1 MHVSRFRLRSSTAL
15 VAALALMAPV
25 ALPLVPAFAAAP
37 AGVATPGATP
47 AVATTAAAPAVPPPA
62 GPHAGPDSFADLAA
76 RLLPAV
82 VNVSSS
88 SHVEARANGGPG
100 GLPEVPLFPPGSPF
114 EQFFKD
120 FMDRNRP
127 HGGGQAPGGQ
137 GGQQGQNQP
146 PAPAPERRTQS
157 LGSGFIIDPAGLV
170 VTNNHVIEGAD
181 EITVTL
187 QDNTVLKAT
196 VVGRDETGDIALLK
210 VTPEKPLPSVPF
222 GDSDTAR
229 VGDWV
234 LAIGN
239 PFGLGGTVTAG
250 IVSARGRDIRQG
262 PYDDFIQTDAA
273 INRGNSGGPLFNM
286 NGEVIGI
293 NTAIYSPSGG
303 SIGIGFSIPSNM
315 AKAVAMQLH
324 DFGHPRRGWLGVR
337 IQQVTPDIAESLG
350 LHDPSGAM
358 VAGVNDGG
366 PAANANIRNG
376 DIILKFNNQDVK
388 EMRNLPRIVAD
399 SEVGQKVPVLLWR
412 DGKEVT
418 VQATLAEKPDDQ
430 TQVASA
436 TPDAKPEAPKP
447 TEIAGLGIKLAP
459 IAQDTKDKFQLSPD
473 QKGVVITDVTPDS
486 PAAERGLKPGDVIVE
501 VQQEPV
507 GSPADVQSRV
517 DGVRKQSRKSVLMLI
532 QSQDG
537 LRWVPLSLGGDKDK
551 QPG

>member
-1 MHVSRFRLRSSTAL
+1 MPVSRYRLRSPTAL
-15 VAALALMAPV
+15 PAALAMAIL
-25 ALPLVPAFAAAP
+25 A
-37 AGVATPGATP
+37 ATP
-47 AVATTAAAPAVPPPA
+47 ALAATPPAVTAAPPPAVPP
-62 GPHAGPDSFADLAA
+62 GTHAGPESFADLAA
-76 RLLPAV
+76 KLLPAV

-88 SHVEARANGGPG
+88 SHVEARAGGGPG

-120 FMDRNRP
+120 FMDRNRQGG
-127 HGGGQAPGGQ
+127 HGGQGQGQGQAP
-137 GGQQGQNQP
+137 
-146 PAPAPERRTQS
+146 APTPERRMQS
-157 LGSGFIIDPAGLV
+157 LGSGFIIDPSGLV
-170 VTNNHVIEGAD
+170 VTNNHVIDGAD

-187 QDNTVLKAT
+187 QDNTVLKAS

-210 VTPEKPLPSVPF
+210 VKSDKPLPSVPF

-234 LAIGN
+234 VAIGN

-286 NGEVIGI
+286 EGQVIGI

-315 AKAVAMQLH
+315 AKADVEQLRNY
-324 DFGHPRRGWLGVR
+324 GHPRRGWLGVR

-399 SEVGQKVPVLLWR
+399 SEVGQKVPVVLWR

-418 VQATLAEKPDDQ
+418 VQATLAEKPEDQ

-436 TPDAKPEAPKP
+436 APDVKPEPPKQ

-459 IAQDTKDKFQLSPD
+459 IGADTKDKFQLNAD
-473 QKGVVITDVTPDS
+473 QKGVVITDVSPDS

-507 GSPADVQSRV
+507 SSPADVQSRV

-537 LRWVPLSLGGDKDK
+537 LRWVPLSLTGDKDK